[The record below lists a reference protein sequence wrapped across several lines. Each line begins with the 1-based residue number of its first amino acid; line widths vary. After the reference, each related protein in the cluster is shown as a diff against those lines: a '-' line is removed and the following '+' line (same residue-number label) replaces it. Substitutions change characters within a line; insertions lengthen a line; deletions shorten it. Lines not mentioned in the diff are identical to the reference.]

1 MTNPTMTIAQ
11 DRRLVRAVHHST
23 RYAIVEVTAPPAA
36 ATATRP
42 RVNVAFVLDRSG
54 SMSGRNKITLAKDA
68 LREGIERLASTDR
81 FAVVVYDNQVD
92 VVADGRLATADAKR
106 DAIRDLERVGPRGNT
121 DLAGGWLRGAE
132 QVAATLDPEAVNRVL
147 LLTDGL
153 ANEGITDPREI
164 ERHARELRVRGVST
178 STFGVGDD
186 FNEELLGGMADA
198 GGGAYRYIGKSEE
211 IPGLIRSEV
220 GELLEVTARG
230 VELRVRGPEGLRVE
244 CLSTDALDRGSRES
258 VVHLG
263 DLVADQVVRLVLAFS
278 CPLGEV
284 GRDLGIEISVG
295 DRTGAISASATLTW
309 TFADGEANTRQPR
322 NRDVDRIVARTFAD
336 RAIRGAMDG
345 NRRGAWEEVRH
356 QLLGV
361 ARRIRSYAGDDP
373 VLLGIVAELERQAD
387 AWSVLRE
394 EVDRKVAYSQAS
406 YSLRSRAASGA
417 AMRRDPSDPI
427 S

>member
-1 MTNPTMTIAQ
+1 MTNPTMTITQ
-11 DRRLVRAVHHST
+11 DRGLIRAVHHST
-23 RYAIVEVTAPPAA
+23 RYAIVEVTAPPATA
-36 ATATRP
+36 ATTRP

-68 LREGIERLASTDR
+68 LREGIERLTSTDR
-81 FAVVVYDNQVD
+81 FAVVVYDNEVE
-92 VVADGRLATADAKR
+92 VVSPGRLATADAKR
-106 DAIRDLERVGPRGNT
+106 DAVRELEHIGPRGNT
-121 DLAGGWLRGAE
+121 NLAGGWLRGAE
-132 QVAATLDPEAVNRVL
+132 QVAETLDPEAVNRVL

-198 GGGAYRYIGKSEE
+198 GGGAYRYIGRAEE

-244 CLSTDALDRGSRES
+244 CLSTYPLDRGSRES

-263 DLVADQVVRLVLAFS
+263 DLVADQVVRLVLAFG
-278 CPLGEV
+278 CPLGDV
-284 GRDLGIEISVG
+284 GRDLGIELSMG
-295 DRTGAISASATLTW
+295 DRDGALSASATLTW
-309 TFADGEANTRQPR
+309 TFADGEANTHQPR
-322 NRDVDRIVARTFAD
+322 TRDVDRIVARTYAD
-336 RAIRGAMDG
+336 RALREAMDG

-361 ARRIRSYAGDDP
+361 ARRIRSYAGGDP
-373 VLLGIVAELERQAD
+373 VLRGIVAELERQAD

-394 EVDRKVAYSQAS
+394 EVDRKVAFSQAS
-406 YSLRSRAASGA
+406 YSLRSRAPSGA
-417 AMRRDPSDPI
+417 AMRRDPSDPNA
-427 S
+427 